1 MRFSAQHLLAT
12 VCPLRPSRADPT
24 LPPPR
29 TRESGPALPSA
40 STSPRRLCL
49 GRWAWPLPPAE
60 ALTVGDACGC
70 YGTTGVSGLRPAC
83 GCKCSPSLAILVEM
97 LHPRCRHGPTRR
109 RDVGTDG
116 DTRRWHRP
124 TLVASGGSGR
134 WSREWQQ
141 REGAREWCCGAIRMW
156 EPSSRSSL
164 MSSHIR

>member
-1 MRFSAQHLLAT
+1 VQT
-12 VCPLRPSRADPT
+12 QPYLRRARASRALLCRQHP
-24 LPPPR
+24 LA
-29 TRESGPALPSA
+29 PAACASA
-40 STSPRRLCL
+40 VGLGLCHRQRRV
-49 GRWAWPLPPAE
+49 RHWPE